1 MVEPKVLAGG
11 IYVSS
16 QIRPED
22 APALAGTFRTI
33 VNNRPDGEEPGQP
46 SSAELE
52 AAVRKAGMDYA
63 FIPVTPG
70 QFTEQQ
76 VVALGQVLADAS
88 HPLLAF
94 CRTGT
99 RSATLWALSEAGHR
113 DAGEILRIAADAGYD
128 LDTLKPRLTD
138 EARSA

>member
-1 MVEPKVLAGG
+1 MVESKVLTDG
-11 IYVSS
+11 IWVSP
-16 QIRPED
+16 QIKTED
-22 APALAGTFRTI
+22 VRALAGTFRTI

-52 AAVRKAGMDYA
+52 AAVRSAGMDYA

-70 QFTEQQ
+70 QFTDRE

-88 HPLLAF
+88 HPVLAF

-99 RSATLWALSEAGHR
+99 RSATLWALSQAGHR
-113 DAGEILRIAADAGYD
+113 DAGEILRIAAEAGYD
-128 LDTLKPRLTD
+128 LGAL
-138 EARSA
+138 EARLAEKAPSA

>member
-1 MVEPKVLAGG
+1 MVETKPLTDGMS
-11 IYVSS
+11 VSA

-22 APALAGTFRTI
+22 APALAGTFRTV
-33 VNNRPDGEEPGQP
+33 VNNRPDGVEPGQP
-46 SSAELE
+46 TSAELE

-70 QFTEQQ
+70 QFTDQE
-76 VVALGQVLADAS
+76 VLALGQVMADAS

-99 RSATLWALSEAGHR
+99 RSATLWALSQAGHR
-113 DAGEILRIAADAGYD
+113 DAGEILRVAAEAGYD
-128 LDTLKPRLTD
+128 LNALKPRLTE
-138 EARSA
+138 EAGSA